1 VNSLTSRAKDHT
13 RSTGKTPGI
22 FTLEVLWMARGSK
35 SNALLYS
42 GAHKALDDMK
52 YEIAAEF
59 GLAVQKGSGEDYW
72 GHITTREAGAC
83 GGEITKRLVAFA
95 QQAMAKPQG

>member
-1 VNSLTSRAKDHT
+1 
-13 RSTGKTPGI
+13 
-22 FTLEVLWMARGSK
+22 MARGSK
-35 SNALLYS
+35 SNALLNS

-52 YEIAAEF
+52 YEIAAEL
-59 GLAVQKGSGEDYW
+59 GLSVQKGSGEDYW

-95 QQAMAKPQG
+95 EQALAKQQV